1 MTKKTIFLSYLFG
14 KGFIGFSY
22 DTAEKFLDKLNLM
35 DEFGRAHYNVFL
47 KGSFLITVYTN
58 YLMSVFQCHI

>member
-1 MTKKTIFLSYLFG
+1 LFG

-22 DTAEKFLDKLNLM
+22 DTAGKFIDKLNLM

-47 KGSFLITVYTN
+47 KGSFLITACVI
-58 YLMSVFQCHI
+58 YLKHKFNKKASWTIKLVI

>member
-1 MTKKTIFLSYLFG
+1 MTKKIIFLSYLFR

-22 DTAEKFLDKLNLM
+22 DTAGKFLDKLNLM

-47 KGSFLITVYTN
+47 KGSLLITVCAV